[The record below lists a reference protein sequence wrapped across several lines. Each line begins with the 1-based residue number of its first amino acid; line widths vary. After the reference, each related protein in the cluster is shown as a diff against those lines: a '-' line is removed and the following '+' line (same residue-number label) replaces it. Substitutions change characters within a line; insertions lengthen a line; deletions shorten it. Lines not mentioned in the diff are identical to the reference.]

1 MSPWLARV
9 STETSRRYSVGLLSN
24 FPCHLISSSVLD
36 RAVLTP
42 ACLIA
47 NAMHPK
53 HHLREYLTY
62 RFYKQNKE
70 YIYFSLS
77 INVYISS
84 ISANSSLF
92 RISRLVFYLFMVHK
106 HPPRRL
112 VSGLGRRGIPS
123 MTIKPSPLLSPPRP
137 RPMSKCYM
145 RNFSA

>member
-70 YIYFSLS
+70 YIYFS
-77 INVYISS
+77 S
-84 ISANSSLF
+84 ISANSSLR
-92 RISRLVFYLFMVHK
+92 RISRLVFYRFVVHEY
-106 HPPRRL
+106 PPRRL

-137 RPMSKCYM
+137 RPMSKC
-145 RNFSA
+145 